1 MIAALVLVAL
11 VLLAGVSAETGLAG
25 AVGLAVVALLWFVV
39 NKGMEGP
46 TLMVVT
52 EDRGLTGADL
62 AGIAALLLAGWR
74 GTEALR
80 QRETGRARR
89 G

>member
-74 GTEALR
+74 GAEAVR